1 MEYIRINESD
11 EEQCQVVDV
20 EGDGNCFY
28 RAIQIALGYKEG
40 NYMLL
45 KDLVHD
51 FARKQWEFT

>member
-1 MEYIRINESD
+1 MEYIRIEKSD

-28 RAIQIALGYKEG
+28 RTVHFALGYQEG

-51 FARKQWEFT
+51 FAI